1 MKAAILGV
9 TGYTGQLLLRLL
21 AAHPRVSEILP
32 VSSSRA
38 GEPLSS
44 VDPGLRGTEEKLPAD
59 GRLLTLEQA
68 ASGDPQVVFS
78 ALPHLE
84 SARLCAPFFGKAVVI
99 DLSADF
105 RLRDRQ
111 AFQKAY
117 GEPPA
122 RPDLLDRAVYGLSEW
137 HTEAIR
143 KSDLIANPGCYPT
156 ATLLPLLPLLREAL
170 IEGVFQVNAIS
181 GISGAGR
188 KAKPEYLFVERS
200 ENAGPY
206 NPGRS
211 HRHVSEIQEQLQ
223 AVNPKAGVL
232 FVPHLA
238 PLRKGMCVTTMA
250 ALSAEARTLAAPELH
265 AKIEAAYLRAYGGRP
280 FVVMRGPEL
289 PQTAEVRG
297 SNRCDIGWRREGEVL
312 LLFSAIDNLVKG
324 ASGQAVQNMNLR
336 FGFPED
342 AGLPLACEI

>member
-1 MKAAILGV
+1 VKAAILGV

-21 AAHPRVSEILP
+21 AEHPRVSEILP

-38 GEPLSS
+38 GEPLSAA
-44 VDPGLRGTEEKLPAD
+44 DPGLRGAEQKLPSD

-68 ASGDPQVVFS
+68 VSGAPQVVFS

-84 SARLCAPFFGKAVVI
+84 SARLCAPFFGQAVVI

-105 RLRDRQ
+105 RLRDREV
-111 AFQKAY
+111 FQKAY

-143 KSDLIANPGCYPT
+143 ASDLIANPGCYPT

-223 AVNPKAGVL
+223 AVNPEAGVL

-238 PLRKGMCVTTMA
+238 PLRKGMCVTTVA
-250 ALSAEARTLAAPELH
+250 ALSAEARALAGPELE
-265 AKIEAAYLRAYGGRP
+265 ARVEAAFRRAYGGRP
-280 FVVMRGPEL
+280 FVVLRGREL

-312 LLFSAIDNLVKG
+312 MLFSVIDNLVKG

-336 FGFPED
+336 FGFPET

>member
-1 MKAAILGV
+1 MKAAVLGV
-9 TGYTGQLLLRLL
+9 TGYTGQLLARLL
-21 AAHPRVSEILP
+21 AAHPRISEVLP

-38 GEPLSS
+38 GETLGA
-44 VDPGLRGTEEKLPAD
+44 VDPGLRGMGGKLAED
-59 GRLLTLEQA
+59 GRLLSLEQA
-68 ASGDPQVVFS
+68 VEREPQVVFS
-78 ALPHLE
+78 ALPHME

-105 RLRDRQ
+105 RVRDP
-111 AFQKAY
+111 AVFQRAY

-122 RPDLLDRAVYGLSEW
+122 RPDLLDRAAYGLSEW
-137 HTEAIR
+137 RTEAILG
-143 KSDLIANPGCYPT
+143 SDLIANPGCYPT
-156 ATLLPLLPLLREAL
+156 ATLLPLLPLLRDRL
-170 IEGVFQVNAIS
+170 IEGVFHVSAIS

-188 KAKPEYLFVERS
+188 KVKAEYLFVERS

-211 HRHVSEIQEQLQ
+211 HRHVCEIEEQLR
-223 AVNPKAGVL
+223 AVDPQAGVL

-250 ALSAEARTLAAPELH
+250 ALSAKARELAAAELD
-265 AKIEAAYLRAYGGRP
+265 AQVRAAFQRAYGGRP
-280 FVVMRGPEL
+280 FIALRGQEL

-312 LLFSAIDNLVKG
+312 MLFSAIDNLMKG

-336 FGFPED
+336 FSFPET
-342 AGLPLACEI
+342 AGLPLASEI